1 EAGDARGKM
10 DHVAAAE
17 VDRAVMRE
25 VAAAPDEERVDRV
38 HARSPQDYERDPR
51 LEVHAAEDG
60 AEHEDRRDPGED
72 ELEVDEGGLREV
84 RLPDE
89 GDVPLALQRLVVE
102 HVPGL
107 ADEVPEEARVRQA
120 VPRIAEAHL
129 VPVEH
134 PLDEHEGERDEGEHH
149 RVHRPAL
156 LHHAAVQD
164 DETGDAH
171 QPDERRC
178 RELPGVVARIQPLR
192 VQHRPLPSR
201 WSNKKAPG
209 LDGVLRRHCLR
220 GASLPTAWAGRY
232 TALRLDRWEK
242 PANLDDRRTYSCP
255 MEIVGR
261 EARAAREAL
270 VHLTDARV
278 EAGLDRV
285 VELLSEQAEGILA
298 A

>member
-1 EAGDARGKM
+1 M

-17 VDRAVMRE
+17 VDRPVVRE
-25 VAAAPDEERVDRV
+25 VAAAPDEERIDRV
-38 HARSPQDYERDPR
+38 HARSPQDDERDPCF
-51 LEVHAAEDG
+51 EVHAAEDG

-72 ELEVDEGGLREV
+72 ELEVDERGLREV

-89 GDVPLALQRLVVE
+89 GNVPLPLQRLVVE
-102 HVPGL
+102 HVSGL

-178 RELPGVVARIQPLR
+178 RELPGVVARVQPLR
-192 VQHRPLPSR
+192 VQHRPLPSLGPT
-201 WSNKKAPG
+201 KKPQDSTSPEATLPPRG
-209 LDGVLRRHCLR
+209 LLCRPREQEDTPRFGRIGGRNR
-220 GASLPTAWAGRY
+220 STSATAGR
-232 TALRLDRWEK
+232 TVARWRSSSARLAR
-242 PANLDDRRTYSCP
+242 PARRSRT
-255 MEIVGR
+255 
-261 EARAAREAL
+261 
-270 VHLTDARV
+270 
-278 EAGLDRV
+278 
-285 VELLSEQAEGILA
+285 
-298 A
+298 